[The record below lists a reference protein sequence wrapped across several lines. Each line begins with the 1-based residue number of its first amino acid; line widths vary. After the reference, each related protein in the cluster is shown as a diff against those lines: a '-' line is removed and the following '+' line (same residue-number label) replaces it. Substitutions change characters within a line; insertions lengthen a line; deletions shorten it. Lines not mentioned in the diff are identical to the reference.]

1 LYIYII
7 RFIIKAK
14 PLFKTCLTFRI
25 STLWVLYKTISDRSF
40 SFIEVWMSTWTNTLM
55 FLLWKLSW
63 FLFQCTWLLTRVCV
77 LYPSLQ
83 VTSVRVNYN

>member
-1 LYIYII
+1 MYILVYSYCSLYILYIYII

-40 SFIEVWMSTWTNTLM
+40 SFIEV
-55 FLLWKLSW
+55 
-63 FLFQCTWLLTRVCV
+63 
-77 LYPSLQ
+77 
-83 VTSVRVNYN
+83 